1 MRKRAWTFLLLLT
14 SCLQPHAAL
23 GAEISQAPASLV
35 RKIPARPS
43 AAMSGSQFARHIS
56 GMDETDRDQAI
67 CAQLI
72 QGNAPAFLR
81 RLKRVR
87 LVHEFEDGRKV
98 VASIFVMPDYLAIGS
113 DRDFLLIPMSFHT
126 AARIATAFGFTL
138 PTSKM
143 VDAIFEQSAFHFA
156 PAPLPAG
163 PAMRST
169 AYYVRH
175 NERIK
180 KQRQAARVTPGTLV
194 SGHKKDVV
202 LTNRLDEVRG
212 RLAIYGWH
220 RRSGIPIQ
228 PLSTAH
234 PASYADY
241 SHGIRLVSDTAFI
254 DDKPRSVYDVLKD
267 PTLASVLSDEGV
279 IPAVQ
284 RAMMLARR

>member
-1 MRKRAWTFLLLLT
+1 
-14 SCLQPHAAL
+14 
-23 GAEISQAPASLV
+23 
-35 RKIPARPS
+35 
-43 AAMSGSQFARHIS
+43 MSGSRFAKHIS
-56 GMDETDRDQAI
+56 GMDRPHREQAI
-67 CAQLI
+67 CAQLL

-87 LVHEFEDGRKV
+87 LVHELEDGRKV

-113 DRDFLLIPMSFHT
+113 DSDFLLIPMSFHT
-126 AARIATAFGFTL
+126 AARIATAFGFAL

-143 VDAIFEQSAFHFA
+143 VDAIFEQSAFHFT
-156 PAPLPAG
+156 PVPLPAG

-180 KQRQAARVTPGTLV
+180 KQRPARVTPGTLV

-202 LTNRLDEVRG
+202 LTNRLDEIPG

-234 PASYADY
+234 PADYADY
-241 SHGIRLVSDTAFI
+241 SHGIRLVSDTVFI
-254 DDKPRSVYDVLKD
+254 DDKPWSVYDVLQD
-267 PTLASVLSDEGV
+267 PALASVLSDEGV
-279 IPAVQ
+279 IPAGQ
-284 RAMMLARR
+284 RAMVLARR